1 MSNVD
6 TRQVNRDSL
15 FLLAQVRVDGQDEV
29 YRVKVRNLSA
39 GGMMA
44 EGEAKVMRGALVQVE
59 LRNVGWVD
67 GSVAWK
73 QDDRFGI
80 AFVDEIDP
88 KIVRG
93 PAMAE
98 PQGYNAPSYTK
109 NYVAVPLRQTEQDR
123 LRKAHIIVL
132 KKDGIHLL
140 IDRRFLARRVRR
152 VAVAPFL
159 HH

>member
-15 FLLAQVRVDGQDEV
+15 FLLAQLRVDGQDAV

-44 EGEAKVMRGALVQVE
+44 EGEARVMRGSLVMVE
-59 LRNVGWVD
+59 LRNVGWVE

-73 QDDRFGI
+73 QDTRFGI

-88 KIVRG
+88 SVVRG
-93 PAMAE
+93 SGG
-98 PQGYNAPSYTK
+98 PQVPDFDAPRYTR
-109 NYVAVPLRQTEQDR
+109 NHQAVPVAQQSDQSN
-123 LRKAHIIVL
+123 LRKI
-132 KKDGIHLL
+132 
-140 IDRRFLARRVRR
+140 
-152 VAVAPFL
+152 
-159 HH
+159 

>member
-15 FLLAQVRVDGQDEV
+15 FLLAQVKVDGQDAP

-44 EGEAKVMRGALVQVE
+44 EGDARVMRGALVMVE
-59 LRNVGWVD
+59 LRNIGWVE
-67 GSVAWK
+67 GTVAWT

-88 KIVRG
+88 TAVRG
-93 PAMAE
+93 PAAPAPEAIEFDAPRYTRNHHALPTPISQNPEAE
-98 PQGYNAPSYTK
+98 N
-109 NYVAVPLRQTEQDR
+109 
-123 LRKAHIIVL
+123 LRKI
-132 KKDGIHLL
+132 
-140 IDRRFLARRVRR
+140 
-152 VAVAPFL
+152 
-159 HH
+159 